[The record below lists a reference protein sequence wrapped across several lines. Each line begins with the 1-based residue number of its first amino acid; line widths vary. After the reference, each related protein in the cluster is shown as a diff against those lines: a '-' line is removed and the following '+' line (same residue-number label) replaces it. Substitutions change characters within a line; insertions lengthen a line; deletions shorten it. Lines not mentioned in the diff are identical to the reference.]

1 MIIETTV
8 EDLGRGGLRL
18 RQLKDGFRFGTD
30 SVLLAW
36 FAASMVRRR
45 KQPGAGASSG
55 AGDGAGSG
63 AGEGAG
69 ASSGAGMYTGASSEA
84 KGVGA
89 SSGAGS
95 ETKAEYTG
103 GKSKPVRLL
112 ELGSGCGGAALLTLA
127 RTDEA
132 ALLTLARTEG
142 AALLTLA
149 RTEGADLHACAGT
162 GGAHIDCV
170 EIMERPFT
178 VLENNIRDNGLE
190 NRMRAFRA
198 DIRQLP
204 DEVRRNQYDV
214 VFMNPPFFKRSQ
226 GQAVPEGKKE
236 RLAGRFE
243 ENGGL
248 EDFVRTASARLVPS
262 AGFAV
267 MVMKCERMAETME
280 LYLRHGL
287 KPVRLM
293 TVHDEANKN
302 ASMFLIAGLKTSAE
316 AELKVLPP
324 LIMHRRDENGG
335 IIDTEKLT
343 EIYNKEHTDCFIL

>member
-1 MIIETTV
+1 MTDDGLIIETTV

-55 AGDGAGSG
+55 AGDGD
-63 AGEGAG
+63 GAG
-69 ASSGAGMYTGASSEA
+69 ASSGAGETAGMYTGAGSEA
-84 KGVGA
+84 KGE
-89 SSGAGS
+89 GAGL

-103 GKSKPVRLL
+103 GKSRPVRLL

-132 ALLTLARTEG
+132 ALM
-142 AALLTLA
+142 TLA

-162 GGAHIDCV
+162 GGTHIDCV

-178 VLENNIRDNGLE
+178 VLEKNIRDNGLE
-190 NRMRAFRA
+190 SRMRAFRA

-243 ENGGL
+243 ENGRL

-343 EIYNKEHTDCFIL
+343 EIYNKEHTDCFIW

>member
-1 MIIETTV
+1 MTNDGMIIETTV

-55 AGDGAGSG
+55 AG
-63 AGEGAG
+63 ETT
-69 ASSGAGMYTGASSEA
+69 GMC
-84 KGVGA
+84 
-89 SSGAGS
+89 SGAGS

-103 GKSKPVRLL
+103 GKSRPVRLL

-132 ALLTLARTEG
+132 ALM
-142 AALLTLA
+142 TLA

-162 GGAHIDCV
+162 GGTHIDCV

-293 TVHDEANKN
+293 TVHDEVNKN

-324 LIMHRRDENGG
+324 LIMHQRDENGG
-335 IIDTEKLT
+335 IIDTVKMT
-343 EIYNKEHTDCFIL
+343 EIYNKEHTDCFIW

>member
-45 KQPGAGASSG
+45 KQPGACAISG
-55 AGDGAGSG
+55 AGDGAC
-63 AGEGAG
+63 
-69 ASSGAGMYTGASSEA
+69 ASSGAGEAAGMYT
-84 KGVGA
+84 
-89 SSGAGS
+89 GAGS
-95 ETKAEYTG
+95 ETKAEYPG
-103 GKSKPVRLL
+103 GKSRPVRLL

-132 ALLTLARTEG
+132 ALMTLARTDE
-142 AALLTLA
+142 AALMTMA
-149 RTEGADLHACAGT
+149 RTDEADLHTCAGT
-162 GGAHIDCV
+162 GGARIDCV

-343 EIYNKEHTDCFIL
+343 EIYNKEHADCFIW

>member
-1 MIIETTV
+1 MTDDGMIIETTV

-45 KQPGAGASSG
+45 KQPGAGAN
-55 AGDGAGSG
+55 SG
-63 AGEGAG
+63 AGEG
-69 ASSGAGMYTGASSEA
+69 SGSEA
-84 KGVGA
+84 KGAGSEAKGA
-89 SSGAGS
+89 GAGS
-95 ETKAEYTG
+95 ETKAEYIG
-103 GKSKPVRLL
+103 GKSRPVRLL

-178 VLENNIRDNGLE
+178 VLENNIRDNRLE

-343 EIYNKEHTDCFIL
+343 EIYNKEHTDCFIW